1 MVLGISL
8 RYSTRSYERTT
19 TAMLKK
25 TAEAME
31 KGGSVIAAAAILG
44 EDPPRVRYLVKH
56 AIKLGLI
63 QNA

>member
-31 KGGSVIAAAAILG
+31 KGGSVIAAAAILD
-44 EDPPRVRYLVKH
+44 EDPPRVRYLIKQAV
-56 AIKLGLI
+56 KLGVMK
-63 QNA
+63 NA